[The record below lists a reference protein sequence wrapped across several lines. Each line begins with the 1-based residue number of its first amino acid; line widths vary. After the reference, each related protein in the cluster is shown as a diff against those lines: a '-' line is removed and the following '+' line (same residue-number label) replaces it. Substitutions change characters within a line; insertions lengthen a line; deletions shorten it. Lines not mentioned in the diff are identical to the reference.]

1 MIPPLGRRDE
11 WEYVEMI
18 HSLNTNLSPFFKY
31 AAAHEC
37 AAAVGFPGQPFIKA
51 DNVAGETEPSAGVR
65 SPPLFSL

>member
-1 MIPPLGRRDE
+1 
-11 WEYVEMI
+11 MI

-31 AAAHEC
+31 AAAQKC
-37 AAAVGFPGQPFIKA
+37 AAAVGFPGQPFIRA